1 MTVFTIDADNNITG
15 HASAEEATSK
25 PETEPFNSAKQLGK
39 LAEKWPATRLVE
51 IWNSLPGQKPVKK
64 FTNRQTAVTRI
75 WTAIQ
80 SLTPDA
86 TPEAAP
92 AAPKKSKASKQ
103 ASKAEKTGAAR
114 EGSKTSQIL
123 DLLKQP
129 GGATLAQIMEA
140 TSWQAHSVRGF
151 ISGTLGKKMGLV
163 VTSAKREDGSR
174 VYSIP
179 K

>member
-64 FTNRQTAVTRI
+64 FTNRKAAVTRI

-80 SLTPDA
+80 NLAPDTA
-86 TPEAAP
+86 PEAAP
-92 AAPKKSKASKQ
+92 VAPKKSKASKR

-114 EGSKTSQIL
+114 EGSKTAQIL

-163 VTSAKREDGSR
+163 VASAKSEDGSR
-174 VYSIP
+174 VYSITT
-179 K
+179 

>member
-1 MTVFTIDADNNITG
+1 MTVFTIDVDNNITG
-15 HASAEEATSK
+15 YASTEEAISN
-25 PETEPFNSAKQLGK
+25 PETEQFNSAKQLGK
-39 LAEKWPATRLVE
+39 LAEKWSAGRLIE

-80 SLTPDA
+80 SLAPDT

-92 AAPKKSKASKQ
+92 VAPKKGKASKR

-114 EGSKTSQIL
+114 VGSKTAQIL

-151 ISGTLGKKMGLV
+151 ISGTLGKKLGLAIES
-163 VTSAKREDGSR
+163 TKREKER
-174 VYSIP
+174 VYSIA